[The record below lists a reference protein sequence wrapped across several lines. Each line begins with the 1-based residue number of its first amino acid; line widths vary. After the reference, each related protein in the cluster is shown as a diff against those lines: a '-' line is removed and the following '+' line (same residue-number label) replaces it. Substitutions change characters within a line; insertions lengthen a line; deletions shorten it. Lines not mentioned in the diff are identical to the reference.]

1 MKNLFIMALL
11 FARFS
16 NVGAQ
21 SVEEI
26 TIYKEFFK
34 GGKTMGLTFAFHDPK
49 YYGAIIDTTNINSSS
64 IISIADFNRLLLT
77 AKKRKHY
84 QMKIAGIR
92 FAGEMTIK
100 GQKHFYLYMY
110 PEAIID
116 LTDRITYLIEFNEQ
130 HSIDNKILALFK
142 DQ

>member
-1 MKNLFIMALL
+1 
-11 FARFS
+11 
-16 NVGAQ
+16 
-21 SVEEI
+21 
-26 TIYKEFFK
+26 
-34 GGKTMGLTFAFHDPK
+34 MGLTFAFHDPK

>member
-1 MKNLFIMALL
+1 MKTFFVMALL
-11 FARFS
+11 FACFS
-16 NVGAQ
+16 NAEAQ
-21 SVEEI
+21 SVEKI
-26 TIYKEFFK
+26 SVYKKFFK

-49 YYGAIIDTTNINSSS
+49 YYGSIIDTTNINSSS

-77 AKKRKHY
+77 AKKKKHH

-116 LTDRITYLIEFNEQ
+116 LTDRINYLID
-130 HSIDNKILALFK
+130 IDNQHIIDDKLMTLSK
-142 DQ
+142 NQ